1 MIITPLIVPP
11 SFNVPNVP
19 AQIQTMPLIPDAEL
33 KMRLH
38 YTALCYEYTNKTIV
52 KIAADDKS
60 LYNHWFYTNPNSCT
74 RIPGAMAVTQAEYSE
89 GTQDAQDILEKYN
102 PVSNFNHIFNKNN
115 DLLPVPSLINDK
127 LNWSDFPS
135 IESNVAIQP
144 YVW

>member
-60 LYNHWFYTNPNSCT
+60 LYHHWFYTNPNSCV
-74 RIPGAMAVTQAEYSE
+74 RVPGAMAVTHTEYSE
-89 GTQDAQDILEKYN
+89 GTYDAQDILEKYN
-102 PVSNFNHIFNKNN
+102 PVSNYNHIFYKNN